1 MPQKTGKMLAWIH
14 HSMLLMRLKLNPAWI
29 QAGLSLLVYAPVTP
43 PVEVARDED
52 VDIPSVPVKHKAESS
67 LPGERAK
74 AQRMDDDPVPVPK
87 LKASKHE
94 SAVNQVNNAEIT
106 HNDELGF
113 LDDYD
118 EYDGLPDSEDE
129 YIWGQ
134 SEGQGP
140 PDVSETKLKELDKQL

>member
-1 MPQKTGKMLAWIH
+1 
-14 HSMLLMRLKLNPAWI
+14 MRQLHLQLKL
-29 QAGLSLLVYAPVTP
+29 Q
-43 PVEVARDED
+43 RDED
-52 VDIPSVPVKHKAESS
+52 VDIPSVPVKHKAEFS

-87 LKASKHE
+87 LKAPKHE

-113 LDDYD
+113 LDYSD
-118 EYDGLPDSEDE
+118 EYDVLPDSEDE

-140 PDVSETKLKELDKQL
+140 PDVSETKLIELDKQL

>member
-1 MPQKTGKMLAWIH
+1 
-14 HSMLLMRLKLNPAWI
+14 MRQLHLQLKL
-29 QAGLSLLVYAPVTP
+29 Q
-43 PVEVARDED
+43 RDED

-67 LPGERAK
+67 LPGER
-74 AQRMDDDPVPVPK
+74 MDDDPVPVPK
-87 LKASKHE
+87 LKAPKHE

>member
-1 MPQKTGKMLAWIH
+1 
-14 HSMLLMRLKLNPAWI
+14 MLLMRLKLNPAWI